1 MAIEDAAVVWKAVRK
16 RSVTD
21 LLSTGFIGQKGDEG
35 IRAGTLRWC
44 CLRCLTCAR
53 GDQGDESRETEMSRK
68 GNIMAAGGMK
78 CISV

>member
-1 MAIEDAAVVWKAVRK
+1 MAIEDAAVAWKAVRK

-21 LLSTGFIGQKGDEG
+21 LLSTGFIGQKGGGGDESRETEIVRSPLSDVRSG
-35 IRAGTLRWC
+35 G
-44 CLRCLTCAR
+44 
-53 GDQGDESRETEMSRK
+53 QGDESRDTEMSRK

>member
-1 MAIEDAAVVWKAVRK
+1 MAVEGTVVAWKAVRK

-21 LLSTGFIGQKGDEG
+21 LLSTGFIGQKGG
-35 IRAGTLRWC
+35 R
-44 CLRCLTCAR
+44 
-53 GDQGDESRETEMSRK
+53 GDESRDTEMVPSPLSDVRSGGRGDESRDTEMSRK